1 MNNRRIRLFQIIYV
15 IQKKKKEKND
25 KSQWSKIIIDD
36 VIQEI
41 EKEIGQQYILI
52 FIEF

>member
-15 IQKKKKEKND
+15 IQKKKEKND

-36 VIQEI
+36 VSQEI
-41 EKEIGQQYILI
+41 GKEIGQQYILI